1 MYVRVRVHARV
12 CENDLDSYE
21 KGGGALKLR
30 MMGPILNTQLI
41 AINAGVIL
49 VVLGLVV
56 GFIPHMSRLPSF
68 SLYLLPL
75 ARPPSLPPSHPLPCW
90 RTVRPQDL
98 SVFVRCEWRA
108 L

>member
-1 MYVRVRVHARV
+1 VYVCVRVHARV

-30 MMGPILNTQLI
+30 MMGPIMNTKLI
-41 AINAGVIL
+41 AINVGVIL

-68 SLYLLPL
+68 FLSLLPL
-75 ARPPSLPPSHPLPCW
+75 ARPPFLPPSLPLPCW

-98 SVFVRCEWRA
+98 NVFVCCEWRA